1 MARQLPD
8 VAIIGS
14 GFAGSILARA
24 LNRSGFRVSLIEK
37 ARHPRFALG
46 ESSTPLAALSLER
59 LARRYDLPDLAAL
72 AAWGRWK
79 QQLPGLRCGLKRGFT
94 FYHHVPNQSFESTA
108 RNEGRL
114 LVAASPDDSISD
126 CHWLREDV
134 DHYLVDRALA
144 EGVEYFDRVVLTQVE
159 RKAAGRWRILGSRLG
174 EPFELTPNVIV
185 DGTGRSGFMAQQLDI
200 ANRTGEQQPDTSLVF
215 GHFEGVKPWDSMVEW
230 APGGSE
236 DRPYED
242 ERAAVHHLLEEGW
255 LYSLR
260 FDDERVSAGISIRR
274 DWLKRLG
281 IDAETEPERAWSMV
295 LGRYPSLQSQFD
307 GASRLMPLR
316 YVDRVQHRLERPCG
330 EGWVALPHTYAFVD
344 PLFSTGIAWSLLAVE
359 RLALL
364 MERDETSAGIG
375 TVGSGVDFEPYGA
388 LLEKEADQITRLI
401 QGAYLAMDHF
411 RLFAAQSFLYFSTV
425 SFQELQQRLQ
435 VGSAD
440 PGSSAW
446 QGFLGAGD
454 VDTERLFVESNSRL
468 RALKEVEDAT
478 DTLDAESYDRWIR
491 EQIECRNV
499 IGLSDPSRN
508 NLYPVDIDLLL
519 SRAELL
525 GLTRDEMQARVHLL
539 RGGSFQE
546 QTRI

>member
-1 MARQLPD
+1 MAKQLPD

-79 QQLPGLRCGLKRGFT
+79 QQLPRLGCGLKRGFT
-94 FYHHVPNQSFESTA
+94 FYHHVLNQPFENTA
-108 RNEGRL
+108 RNQRRL

-134 DHYLVDRALA
+134 DHYLVDRALE

-159 RKAAGRWRILGSRLG
+159 RTASGRWEILGSRSG
-174 EPFELTPNVIV
+174 EPFELTPSVIV
-185 DGTGRSGFMAQQLDI
+185 DGTGRSGFMARQLDI
-200 ANRTGEQQPDTSLVF
+200 ANRTDELPTDTSLVF
-215 GHFEGVKPWDSMVEW
+215 GHFDGVKPWDSVVES
-230 APGGSE
+230 AAGGSK

-260 FDDERVSAGISIRR
+260 FDDGRVSAGVSIRR
-274 DWLKRLG
+274 DWMERLG
-281 IDAETEPERAWSMV
+281 IDAETEPERAWSLV

-307 GASRLMPLR
+307 GASPLMPLR
-316 YVDRVQHRLERPCG
+316 FVDRVQHRLERPCG

-364 MERDETSAGIG
+364 MEECEPSAGFR
-375 TVGSGVDFEPYGA
+375 TVSSEVDFNPYGA
-388 LLEKEADQITRLI
+388 LLQKEADQIARLI
-401 QGAYLAMDHF
+401 EGAFLAMDHF
-411 RLFAAQSFLYFSTV
+411 SLFAAQSYLYFSTV

-435 VGSAD
+435 VGGANSE
-440 PGSSAW
+440 SSAW

-454 VDTERLFVESNSRL
+454 DDIERLFVESNSRL
-468 RALKEVEDAT
+468 KALKGVEEAT
-478 DTLDAESYDRWIR
+478 DTTEAESFERWIR
-491 EQIECRNV
+491 EKIGCRNV
-499 IGLSDPSRN
+499 IGLSDPNRD
-508 NLYPVDIDLLL
+508 NLYPVDIDLLI

-525 GLTRDEMQARVHLL
+525 GLTRDEMQAKVHLL
-539 RGGSFQE
+539 RGGGF
-546 QTRI
+546 

>member
-8 VAIIGS
+8 VAILGS

-24 LNRSGFRVSLIEK
+24 LNRIGFRVSLVEK

-72 AAWGRWK
+72 AAWGRWSR
-79 QQLPGLRCGLKRGFT
+79 QLPGLRCGLKRGFT
-94 FYHHVPNQSFESTA
+94 FYRHVPNQSFENTA
-108 RNEGRL
+108 RNERRL

-134 DHYLVDRALA
+134 DHYLVERALE
-144 EGVEYFDRVVLTQVE
+144 EGVEYVDQVRLTHVE
-159 RKAAGRWRILGSRLG
+159 RTASGRWEILGTRLG
-174 EPFELTPNVIV
+174 EPFELTPSVIV
-185 DGTGRSGFMAQQLDI
+185 DGTGRNGFMARQLDI
-200 ANRTGEQQPDTSLVF
+200 ANRTDEQPTDTSLVF
-215 GHFEGVKPWDSMVEW
+215 GHFDAVEPWDSVVEPT
-230 APGGSE
+230 PGDSL

-242 ERAAVHHLLEEGW
+242 ERAAVHHLLDEGW
-255 LYSLR
+255 MYSLR
-260 FDDERVSAGISIRR
+260 FDDGRVSAGISIRR
-274 DWLKRLG
+274 DWMDRLG
-281 IDAETEPERAWSMV
+281 MGAETEPERAWSLV

-307 GASRLMPLR
+307 RSSPLMPLR
-316 YVDRVQHRLERPCG
+316 FVDRVQHRLERSCG
-330 EGWVALPHTYAFVD
+330 EGWVGLPHTYAFVD

-364 MERDETSAGIG
+364 MEQCELSAGIRR
-375 TVGSGVDFEPYGA
+375 VSSEVDFGPYGT

-401 QGAYLAMDHF
+401 EGTYLAMDHF
-411 RLFAAQSFLYFSTV
+411 RLFAAQSYLYFSTV

-435 VGSAD
+435 AGGAD
-440 PGSSAW
+440 SESSAW

-454 VDTERLFVESNSRL
+454 DDIERLFVESNSRL
-468 RALKEVEDAT
+468 KALRGVEEAT
-478 DTLDAESYDRWIR
+478 DTTEAEPYDHWIR

-499 IGLSDPSRN
+499 IGLSDPNRN

-525 GLTRDEMQARVHLL
+525 GLTRHEMQAKVHLL
-539 RGGSFQE
+539 RGGSS
-546 QTRI
+546 